1 MRLAKIIKLS
11 LTIIILSSL
20 QVSMCDYLAIFGI
33 VPNIVIPFVVSVAVV
48 EGSVVGGVVG
58 LFSGIFIDAL
68 SRGTVI
74 ANSITYMYLAI
85 LCGIISTTY
94 LRRNVGVAL
103 IVTFTGTIICEEFI
117 HFLHFAIW
125 GSSEMFSAL
134 LNPIL
139 PVAVYTTILAVPIYY
154 FTKKII
160 LKNNRRDYL

>member
-11 LTIIILSSL
+11 LTIIILSAL
-20 QVSMCDYLAIFGI
+20 QVSLCHHIAIFGI
-33 VPNIVIPFVVSVAVV
+33 APNIVIPFVVAVAVV
-48 EGSVVGGVVG
+48 DGSVTGGVVG
-58 LFSGIFIDAL
+58 LFCGLFMDAL

-103 IVTFTGTIICEEFI
+103 LVTFTGTIICEEVI

-125 GSSEMFSAL
+125 GSSELFSAL

-139 PVAVYTTILAVPIYY
+139 PVAVYTTILAIPIYY

-160 LKNNRRDYL
+160 LKHDGRDY